1 MQGVTEALNERFDN
15 MDELKDIARHGC
27 EGGVS
32 GFIYDHELR
41 EFFYTHEDEIEWIMD
56 DNAIKYSDLNVS
68 HEHIQDYITKAVWY
82 TVQQYAEQEVYRNEC
97 ELNEE
102 YALANAY

>member
-1 MQGVTEALNERFDN
+1 MQGVMEALDERFDN

-27 EGGVS
+27 EGGVN
-32 GFIYDHELR
+32 GFIYSHELR

-56 DNAIKYSDLNVS
+56 DCAIKYSDLNVD
-68 HEHIQDYITKAVWY
+68 HEYIQDYITKAVWWI
-82 TVQQYAEQEVYRNEC
+82 VQHYAEDKVYLNEC

>member
-1 MQGVTEALNERFDN
+1 MQGVYEALDERFDT
-15 MDELKDIARHGC
+15 MDELRDIARHGC

-32 GFIYDHELR
+32 GFIYAHELR
-41 EFFYTHEDEIEWIMD
+41 EFFYTHEDEIECIMD
-56 DNAIKYSDLNVS
+56 DCAIKYSDLNVN
-68 HEHIQDYITKAVWY
+68 HECIQDYITKAVWWI
-82 TVQQYAEQEVYRNEC
+82 VQHYAEDKVYLNEC